1 MSSRVNQAELAAKL
15 WPQLVK
21 KAAENQTMSYAEV
34 AEFLH
39 MKHHRPVRYVLEQIL
54 NYCDQTGK
62 PILTALVVT
71 KATGKP
77 GSGIKSRVPT
87 FSEDAL
93 DEVFGKDWALEPNPF
108 EWALDGTTETDLKD
122 LLLTVPP
129 HTEDV
134 YARVKVRGMMQI
146 QFRNA
151 LLEAYG
157 GMCCFS
163 GIAIKEVLE
172 AAHIIPWS
180 RAEPHLRGS
189 VNNGLLLS
197 SLHHKLFENGLL
209 TLDAEFRI
217 WCNAKALSRILQTDL
232 MKHLVF
238 TLHGTPIRLPKQT
251 KWNPTPSY
259 IESHNAFLRLTPQ
272 F

>member
-1 MSSRVNQAELAAKL
+1 MSSRVNQAALAAEL
-15 WPQLVK
+15 WPYLAE
-21 KAAENQTMSYAEV
+21 KAAQRQTVFYSEV
-34 AEFLH
+34 AALLSI
-39 MKHHRPVRYVLEQIL
+39 HHRPVRFVLEQIL
-54 NYCDQTGK
+54 NYCIETRK
-62 PILTALVVT
+62 PLLTALVVT

-87 FSEDAL
+87 FSEDEL
-93 DEVFGKDWALEPNPF
+93 GEVFGWDWAHEPNPF
-108 EWALDGTTETDLKD
+108 TWALDGTTEDDLKK
-122 LLLTVPP
+122 LLLSTPSQA
-129 HTEDV
+129 EDV
-134 YARVKVRGMMQI
+134 YARVKIRGMMQI
-146 QFRNA
+146 QFRRA
-151 LLEAYG
+151 LLAAYG
-157 GMCCFS
+157 GICCFS

-217 WCNAKALSRILQTDL
+217 WCNEKTLSRIQQTEL

-238 TLHGTPIRLPKQT
+238 GLHGKVIRLPKKT
-251 KWNPTPSY
+251 KWYPTPSL
-259 IESHNAFLRLTPQ
+259 IEMHNAFLDLTPR